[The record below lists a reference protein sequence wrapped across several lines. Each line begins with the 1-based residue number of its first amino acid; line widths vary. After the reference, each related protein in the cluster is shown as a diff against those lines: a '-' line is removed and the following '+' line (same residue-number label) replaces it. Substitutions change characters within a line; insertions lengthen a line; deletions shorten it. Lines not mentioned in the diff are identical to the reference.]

1 MEINELYLV
10 SMAGWHLEVPLS
22 SNRSP
27 LILLIVR
34 FEKEKKIH
42 ELLII
47 IYALDNAY
55 VVIVSEREM

>member
-1 MEINELYLV
+1 
-10 SMAGWHLEVPLS
+10 MAGWHLEVPLS

-47 IYALDNAY
+47 IYALDNTY